1 MYKHW
6 WFSGRILACHAG
18 GPDSIPGPC
27 VGANFLRVTIL
38 VSFPSINRTKSLW
51 SIAFPSWLSFLG
63 FWKIVVF
70 TKRNFG
76 SHKFWKKVFCAPR
89 SICFLHFFM
98 RRFSC
103 AWLKCLVF
111 AQSSS
116 WRKIVVQFSEASVSV
131 ITEHIVSLSL
141 YFAITNH
148 FISSYPSWYIIKTD
162 KNKEWN

>member
-51 SIAFPSWLSFLG
+51 SIAFLSSLSFLG
-63 FWKIVVF
+63 FWKIVVS

-76 SHKFWKKVFCAPR
+76 SHKFWKKVFFALR
-89 SICFLHFFM
+89 SILFLTFFY
-98 RRFSC
+98 
-103 AWLKCLVF
+103 ATLLLCLAKVF
-111 AQSSS
+111 GFCSVKFMKEN
-116 WRKIVVQFSEASVSV
+116 RCPVQWSLRQCDNRTYCQF
-131 ITEHIVSLSL
+131 ITL
-141 YFAITNH
+141 FCNH
-148 FISSYPSWYIIKTD
+148 
-162 KNKEWN
+162 